1 MPLVTRT
8 AVSGNHYSQAA
19 APANPLA
26 GDVWT
31 DTDADLTYRRN
42 DANSDWALIA
52 THPDVSN
59 AEYSYLDGVTSA
71 IQTQINTKAATASP
85 TFTGTVTIPTLDI
98 TGGQTHKLLTKCF
111 EEFATGDSLSVL
123 WTQTDHTGT
132 GAFSMLDGLGGG
144 MKIATAGSIA
154 TELSSF
160 NFNNIRHFD
169 PANCTIYGIIKAAAT
184 TQCLVLCGLS
194 SGIATP
200 LSNPNH
206 FLVFGVDTGNNAT
219 YFGLI
224 VGNGTGAFAATDV
237 ALSTNAT
244 PFKFVCTASNV
255 KLYLLVGGVW
265 TLKITQTA
273 NKPTTVGQPV
283 FIVGT
288 ESTVTAVK
296 SGVLMYFRVE
306 NDS

>member
-1 MPLVTRT
+1 MGSWNISSNTVYAQPSDPG
-8 AVSGNHYSQAA
+8 AVGGGSF
-19 APANPLA
+19 
-26 GDVWT
+26 WT
-31 DTDADLTYRRN
+31 DTDANLTYRRL
-42 DANSDWALIA
+42 DDNSGWVLVA
-52 THPDVSN
+52 THADISN

-98 TGGQTHKLLTKCF
+98 TAGQTYKLLTKCF
-111 EEFATGDSLSVL
+111 VDYCTGDTLDVI

-154 TELSSF
+154 AELSSF

-224 VGNGTGAFAATDV
+224 VANGTGAFAATDV

-288 ESTVTAVK
+288 ESGVTAVK